1 MVVLGLDVSTSATG
15 WCVTTSEENENKT
28 PSLVDGG
35 FLKHKSKLS
44 LHEKAIDI
52 ADLFKKLEEENIAID
67 KICIEENLQSF
78 RTGLSSARTLMTLS
92 RYNGIVSHEC
102 WLSTGI
108 VPVYYN
114 VNKARK
120 ALEIDTRKKVR
131 KPGQNA
137 KDIVHEW
144 VKSHDIMKDFSWP
157 TKTLRS
163 GPRSGMTI
171 EDPCCKDI
179 SDALVMSLCGHIEHL
194 DF

>member
-1 MVVLGLDVSTSATG
+1 MIILGLDVSTSATG
-15 WCVTTSEENENKT
+15 WCITSKKLETIE
-28 PSLVDGG
+28 LIDAG
-35 FLKHKSKLS
+35 FLKHKSKHS
-44 LHEKAIDI
+44 LHEKAGDVKALFDDI
-52 ADLFKKLEEENIAID
+52 SKKKISID

-102 WLSTGI
+102 WLSTRI

-120 ALEIDTRKKVR
+120 ALGIDTRKKIR

-144 VKSHDIMKDFSWP
+144 VKNHEIMSLFEWP
-157 TKTLRS
+157 TKTLRG

-171 EDPCCKDI
+171 EDPCCKDL
-179 SDALVMSLCGHIEHL
+179 SDAFVISLCGHIEHL